1 MPAFSAR
8 YDAATDSIVL
18 NNGSSIAI
26 SDIPG
31 NGWPQS
37 RLDRARDLLLALTE
51 DRQVQAD
58 LPVDDPDR
66 TMTNAELFAIYGNR
80 RFLEQVGGTTYI
92 VSRGT
97 DFEVNW
103 DGERLRIGSRVID

>member
-8 YDAATDSIVL
+8 YNPITETIYL
-18 NNGSSIAI
+18 NNGTSLAIA
-26 SDIPG
+26 DIPG
-31 NGWPQS
+31 NGWPQA
-37 RLDRARDLLLALTE
+37 RLDLARDLLLAMTE

-58 LPVDDPDR
+58 LPVEDPDR

-80 RFLEQVGGTTYI
+80 RFLEQVGGVTYI

-97 DFEVNW
+97 DFEVTW